1 MPPAFSIRA
10 MSSPFAG
17 YTEAIVRLFRQSP
30 SYTQPIYGLLFK
42 NMKVYTQPIYGLLF
56 KNMKVHLPY
65 MPISMKGK
73 TAKDTGSQT
82 FSSCHE
88 NKRGNRRV
96 ISIEPIKNQ

>member
-42 NMKVYTQPIYGLLF
+42 NMKV
-56 KNMKVHLPY
+56 HLPY

-73 TAKDTGSQT
+73 TAKDTGDIFFLPREQT
-82 FSSCHE
+82 GQPACYIYRT
-88 NKRGNRRV
+88 N
-96 ISIEPIKNQ
+96 

>member
-42 NMKVYTQPIYGLLF
+42 NMKV
-56 KNMKVHLPY
+56 HLPY
-65 MPISMKGK
+65 MSISMKQQK
-73 TAKDTGSQT
+73 TQAFGHFLPAVRTKGTTG
-82 FSSCHE
+82 
-88 NKRGNRRV
+88 V
-96 ISIEPIKNQ
+96 LYL

>member
-42 NMKVYTQPIYGLLF
+42 NMKV
-56 KNMKVHLPY
+56 HLPY

-73 TAKDTGSQT
+73 TAKDTGFWT
-82 FSSCHE
+82 FSSCCK
-88 NKRGNRRV
+88 NKRDNRRV
-96 ISIEPIKNQ
+96 LSIEPIKNQ

>member
-30 SYTQPIYGLLFK
+30 SYTQPIYGLLCK
-42 NMKVYTQPIYGLLF
+42 NMKI
-56 KNMKVHLPY
+56 HLPY